1 MSEPEPANCPRCGK
15 AVLSGTV
22 EEIYPMVLDPRE
34 VPHADALVLHR
45 YGIPIAQLLIRD
57 RGQGPQ
63 VIMSRMFW
71 PSEEEET
78 DWVTLLP
85 HGCAWPGKWGK

>member
-1 MSEPEPANCPRCGK
+1 MSEPEPANCSRCGK
-15 AVLSGTV
+15 AVLRGVV
-22 EEIYPMVLDPRE
+22 EDMYPMTLDPRE
-34 VPHADALVLHR
+34 VPHADAIVLRR
-45 YGIPIAQLLIRD
+45 YGIPIAQLLIKD
-57 RGQGPQ
+57 RGRGPQ